1 MEFVR
6 KIMTALKE
14 AKKLK
19 ITVTNLRSV
28 LIKRTKRLANL
39 KKINSR
45 DQNNLFSIQRR
56 RSREKRLESP
66 LKSITKKIVSP
77 IKKIVPKLNIGKV
90 VGLLFTGVAV
100 NAIMNN
106 MDKITEGANNLKEK
120 ADSWFGGNKSKLN
133 KMEKELDN
141 IDTNKLQN
149 MSDKFFNNSKLL
161 DEELSKFQGE
171 RSRIKESS
179 QEENKRRLEKTFQ
192 MGVLTP
198 GGISKKEKE
207 KAGKI
212 FDTDMIVPENED
224 VSSGLM
230 DSKLFAQRD
239 TTLVFLNQPIEV

>member
-1 MEFVR
+1 MS
-6 KIMTALKE
+6 ALKE

-45 DQNNLFSIQRR
+45 DQNNLFSMQRR

-66 LKSITKKIVSP
+66 LKSFAKKIISP
-77 IKKIVPKLNIGKV
+77 IKKIAPKLNIGKV
-90 VGLLFTGVAV
+90 VGLLFAGVAI
-100 NAIMNN
+100 NAIMDN

-120 ADSWFGGNKSKLN
+120 ADSWWGGNKGKLN
-133 KMEKELDN
+133 KMEKDLEN

-149 MSDKFFNNSKLL
+149 MSDKFFKESKVL
-161 DEELSKFQGE
+161 DEEYSKFQTE
-171 RSRIKESS
+171 KSKIKQGNS
-179 QEENKRRLEKTFQ
+179 EENKKSLEKAFK

-198 GGISKKEKE
+198 GGINKKEKK
-207 KAGKI
+207 KAGDFKY
-212 FDTDMIVPENED
+212 DMIVPENED

-230 DSKLFAQRD
+230 DNKLFAQRD
-239 TTLVFLNQPIEV
+239 TTFVLLNQPIEV

>member
-1 MEFVR
+1 
-6 KIMTALKE
+6 MTALKE

-28 LIKRTKRLANL
+28 LIKKTKRLANL

-45 DQNNLFSIQRR
+45 DKNNLFSTQRR
-56 RSREKRLESP
+56 RNREKRLESP

-77 IKKIVPKLNIGKV
+77 IKKIAPKLNIGKV
-90 VGLLFTGVAV
+90 VGLLFAGVAV
-100 NAIMNN
+100 NAIMKNL
-106 MDKITEGANNLKEK
+106 DKITGSATNLKEK
-120 ADSWFGGNKSKLN
+120 ADSWWGNNKSKLN
-133 KMEKELDN
+133 KMEKDLDN

-149 MSDKFFNNSKLL
+149 MSDKFFNDTKLI
-161 DEELSKFQGE
+161 DEEYSKFQNE
-171 RSRIKESS
+171 KSKIKQGNS
-179 QEENKRRLEKTFQ
+179 EENKKRLEKAFE

-207 KAGKI
+207 KGRKI
-212 FDTDMIVPENED
+212 FKTDMIVPENED